1 MTAAR
6 KALPAGVLLLCAVVA
21 AIINTAA
28 VYVPIVFILLLG
40 LTSIFYTLLSACF
53 LLVRA
58 ETEEQSRFERE
69 TGSLCRVTVSNRGM
83 FVLPCVVLSLCVEST
98 QGFAPLTTEHLMLL
112 RPRQTLTLDLP
123 VSFPHIGRY
132 RVLISEVRV
141 YGLLGV
147 FSFRRRPGWSVLVQV
162 TPKRFRLAGLRLG
175 TAQPLFAVDFTAPH
189 KIDGGEYSDVRQYA
203 PGDPIKTIHWKLS
216 AHASG
221 YVTRLFQTDAVSGV
235 SIYLDVRLPPR
246 LTGEEAAQAND
257 CLAESAYAA
266 ALRAMELRYGV
277 ELVYARDKV
286 PTVIRPDGPEEL
298 LVAVCGLPPVSD
310 RERYPLELLVEEHSG
325 RGTSFDNLI
334 ILTAFVSDRLVA
346 LLTEYAQRGKYPVV
360 LHVWGKGQM
369 LPGGETGK
377 ERLAG
382 RGIGYYAVDS
392 AGELARVLEERL

>member
-53 LLVRA
+53 LRVRA
-58 ETEEQSRFERE
+58 ETEEQSRFERG
-69 TGSLCRVTVSNRGM
+69 TGSLCRVTVSNRGV
-83 FVLPCVVLSLCVEST
+83 FVLPCAVLSLCVEST
-98 QGFAPLTTEHLMLL
+98 QGFAPLTTKHLILL

-132 RVLISEVRV
+132 RVRISEIRV

-147 FSFRRRPGWSVLVQV
+147 FSFCRRPGWSVPVQV

-175 TAQPLFAVDFTAPH
+175 TAQPLFAVDFAAPH

-203 PGDPIKTIHWKLS
+203 RGDPIKTIHWKLS

-235 SIYLDVRLPPR
+235 SIYLDVRLLPR

-257 CLAESAYAA
+257 CLTECAYAA

-277 ELVYARDKV
+277 ELVYARAEV
-286 PTVIRPDGPEEL
+286 PTVIRPEGPEEL
-298 LVAVCGLPPVSD
+298 LAAVCGLPPVSA

-334 ILTAFVSDRLVA
+334 ILTVSVSDRLVA
-346 LLTEYAQRGKYPVV
+346 LLTDCAQRGKYPVV
-360 LHVWGKGQM
+360 LHVRGKDQP
-369 LPGGETGK
+369 LPGGEAFREK
-377 ERLAG
+377 LKS

>member
-6 KALPAGVLLLCAVVA
+6 KAFPAMALLLFAVVA
-21 AIINTAA
+21 AVINTAA
-28 VYVPIVFILLLG
+28 AYIPVVFLLLLG
-40 LTSIFYTLLSACF
+40 LTSVFYTIFSACF
-53 LLVRA
+53 LHVWA
-58 ETEEQSRFERE
+58 ETEEQSRFERG
-69 TGSLCRVTVSNRGM
+69 TVSCCRVTVSNRGV

-98 QGFAPLTTEHLMLL
+98 QGFASLTTKHLMLL

-132 RVLISEVRV
+132 RVNISEVRF

-147 FSFRRRPGWSVLVQV
+147 FSFCRRPRWSVPVQV
-162 TPKRFRLAGLRLG
+162 TPKPFRLGGLRLR
-175 TAQPLFAVDFTAPH
+175 TSKPLFGVDFTAPH

-216 AHASG
+216 ARASG

-235 SIYLDVRLPPR
+235 SVYLDVHLPPR
-246 LTGEEAAQAND
+246 LTGEEATDAND

-277 ELVYARDKV
+277 ELIYARNQV
-286 PTVIRPDGPEEL
+286 PTVLRPGGPEEL
-298 LVAVCGLPPVSD
+298 LAAVCGLPPASA
-310 RERYPLELLVEEHSG
+310 RERYPLELLVEEHS
-325 RGTSFDNLI
+325 RRAASFDNLI
-334 ILTAFVSDRLVA
+334 ILTASVSDRLVA
-346 LLTEYAQRGKYPVV
+346 LLTECAQWGKYPLV
-360 LHVWGKGQM
+360 LHIRGKGVT